1 MREYPTRETL
11 DLAGMWE
18 FAFLGNVTKPPEP
31 GSVEFGDVM
40 AVPGCFDSTI
50 RYAGKRGIGAYRKAV
65 DLAAGTRYRLWI
77 DGGHHVVTLFVGG
90 VEQGRHEGGFTQ
102 FGFDFTVEEGGLTD
116 IVLYVDNRIDYDACP
131 IHLDYFDWHHFGG
144 IARGC
149 TLQELPDVRV
159 ENVRFITTDYDR
171 REVSVTADVVLADA
185 DALFTVSLGG
195 KEFHRQTISATGESG
210 GASAGP
216 GTSPSGS
223 TPSRPTGAAG
233 TGMAAGGAS
242 VRVDATFTCPDLP
255 LWTPQEPVVHELSV
269 CIGED
274 CVTEQIGIRTVA
286 VSGQD
291 ILINGE
297 KTRLFGFN
305 RHEYSPESGH
315 TQSGQLLVTDL
326 QLLEQM
332 NVNFVRGSHYP
343 QDERFIDLCDRRGI
357 MVWCEATGWQHTED
371 HLQDRRFLDA
381 QRINIEEMIQALG
394 NHPSIIM
401 WGLLNESHGHM
412 RNARAGFAELV
423 AAIREEDAS
432 RPVTYATCHVYEDKC
447 LDLFDIVSF
456 NTYPGWYVGGAHEI
470 PQELDAILAHLD
482 GSGYAE
488 KPVILSEIGAGG
500 IYGFRDWH
508 RGLWSEEY
516 QAELIQ
522 AVLDYFTNVDRLAG
536 LALWQFCDIR
546 ASEITARAL
555 RRPRGFNNKG
565 IVDEYRRPKLA
576 FHVVRQFGKER

>member
-11 DLAGMWE
+11 DLAGIWE
-18 FAFLGNVTKPPEP
+18 FAFLGNVSKPPEP
-31 GSVEFGDVM
+31 GAVHFDDVM
-40 AVPGCFDSTI
+40 AVPGCFDATI
-50 RYAGKRGIGAYRKAV
+50 RYAGKRGIAAYRKAV
-65 DLAAGTRYRLWI
+65 DLAAGQRYRLWI
-77 DGGHHVVTLFVGG
+77 DGGHHVVTLFVDGA
-90 VEQGRHEGGFTQ
+90 EQGRHEGGFTQ
-102 FGFDFTVEEGGLTD
+102 FGFDFTIEKGGLTD
-116 IVLYVDNRIDYDACP
+116 IVLYVDNRIDYAACP

-144 IARGC
+144 ITRGC
-149 TLQELPDVRV
+149 TLQELPDVRI
-159 ENVRFITTDYDR
+159 ENLRFTTTDHER
-171 REVSVTADVVLADA
+171 REVALTADVVLADA

-195 KEFHRQTISATGESG
+195 TEFHRQTVSA
-210 GASAGP
+210 AG
-216 GTSPSGS
+216 GTS
-223 TPSRPTGAAG
+223 GAAG
-233 TGMAAGGAS
+233 AGEAAGGTS
-242 VRVDATFTCPDLP
+242 VRVEATFTCPDLA
-255 LWTPQEPVVHELSV
+255 LWTPEEPALHELSV
-269 CIGED
+269 CIGAD
-274 CVTEQIGIRTVA
+274 CVTEQVGIRTVA

-291 ILINGE
+291 ILLNGR

-305 RHEYSPESGH
+305 RHEYSGESGH
-315 TQSGQLLVTDL
+315 TQSAQLLVTDM
-326 QLLEQM
+326 QLLQQM

-343 QDERFIDLCDRRGI
+343 QDERFIDLCDQRGI

-371 HLQDRRFLDA
+371 HLHDRRFLDA
-381 QRINIEEMIQALG
+381 QRINIEEMIEALG

-401 WGLLNESHGHM
+401 WGLLNESHGHI

-423 AAIREEDAS
+423 AAIREEDDS

-456 NTYPGWYVGGAHEI
+456 NTYPGWYVGSAPEI

-482 GSGYAE
+482 GSGFAE

-522 AVLDYFTNVDRLAG
+522 AVLDYFTNVDRLSG

-546 ASEITARAL
+546 ASETTARAL

>member
-1 MREYPTRETL
+1 MRAYPTRQIL

-18 FAFLGNVTKPPEP
+18 FAFLGDVAKPPASEA
-31 GSVEFGDVM
+31 VQFNEVM
-40 AVPGCFDSTI
+40 AVPGCFDATV
-50 RYAGKRGIGAYRKAV
+50 RYAGKRGIGAYRKV
-65 DLAAGTRYRLWI
+65 IDLAAGGRYRLWI
-77 DGGHHVVTLFVGG
+77 DGGHHVVRLFVAG

-102 FGFDFTVEEGGLTD
+102 FGFDFTVERGGPTD
-116 IVLYVDNRIDYDACP
+116 IVLYVDNRINYDECP

-144 IARGC
+144 ITRGC
-149 TLQELPDVRV
+149 VLQELPDVRI
-159 ENVRFITTDYDR
+159 ENTRFVTTNHET
-171 REVSVTADVVLADA
+171 REVAVSADVVLADA
-185 DALFTVSLGG
+185 DALFTVSIGG
-195 KEFHRQTISATGESG
+195 EEFHRQTVSASQT
-210 GASAGP
+210 AS
-216 GTSPSGS
+216 
-223 TPSRPTGAAG
+223 GAAG
-233 TGMAAGGAS
+233 RDASSAAGGTAI
-242 VRVDATFTCPDLP
+242 RVEATFTCPDLE
-255 LWTPQEPVVHELSV
+255 LWSPESPRLHELSV

-291 ILINGE
+291 IVINGE
-297 KTRLFGFN
+297 AVRLFGFN
-305 RHEYSPESGH
+305 RHESSADAGH
-315 TQSGQLLVTDL
+315 TLSSSQLVTDL

-343 QDERFIDLCDRRGI
+343 QDERFIDLCDARGI

-401 WGLLNESHGHM
+401 WGLLNESHGHV
-412 RNARAGFAELV
+412 RGARAGFAELV
-423 AAIREEDAS
+423 GAIRDEDDS

-456 NTYPGWYVGGAHEI
+456 NTYPGWYVGGVQEI

-522 AVLDYFTNVDRLAG
+522 AVLDYFSNVDRLAG

-546 ASEITARAL
+546 ASEVTARAL
-555 RRPRGFNNKG
+555 RRPKGFNNKG
-565 IVDEYRRPKLA
+565 IVDEHRRPKLA
-576 FHVVRQFGKER
+576 FHIVRQFGKGFRS